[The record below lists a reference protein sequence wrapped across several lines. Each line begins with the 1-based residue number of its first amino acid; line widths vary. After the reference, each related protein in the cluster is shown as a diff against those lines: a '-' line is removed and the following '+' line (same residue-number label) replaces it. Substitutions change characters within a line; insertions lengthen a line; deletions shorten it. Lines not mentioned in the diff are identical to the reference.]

1 MLTRRHTLSIL
12 TFSGMFGFARKT
24 FANPE
29 QPLDTYIL
37 PFNPKTIY
45 VRPGEKKLV
54 ITIPLQLVYNYGARN
69 NKVTVPGLEI
79 HTNKAVSTTVL
90 SNKLTR
96 KNIKVSPSLVYTDQN
111 GFANWKAT
119 IPLSGLADKADENIV
134 VSPFFLG
141 KGNLAPSPIL
151 STVNLYIRYRK

>member
-1 MLTRRHTLSIL
+1 MLTRRHALSVL
-12 TFSGMFGFARKT
+12 TFSGIFGFARGAY
-24 FANPE
+24 ANE
-29 QPLDTYIL
+29 KRPLETYIL

-54 ITIPLQLVYNYGARN
+54 ITIPLQLVYNQGARN
-69 NKVTVPGLEI
+69 KKVTVPGLEI